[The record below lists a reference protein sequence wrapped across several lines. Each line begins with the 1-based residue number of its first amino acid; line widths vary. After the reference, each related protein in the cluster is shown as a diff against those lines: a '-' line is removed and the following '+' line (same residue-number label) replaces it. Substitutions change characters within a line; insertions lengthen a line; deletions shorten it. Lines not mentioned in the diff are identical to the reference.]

1 MPDFANPYLEER
13 EQSPGELAQEYAA
26 MFNLAALFFNITLT
40 DKEKAAVP
48 VLIGA
53 IMREGKKVDLVKLIN
68 TLKGFMPA

>member
-1 MPDFANPYLEER
+1 
-13 EQSPGELAQEYAA
+13 

-40 DKEKAAVP
+40 ETEKAAVP

-68 TLKGFMPA
+68 TLKGFIPE